1 MSIEESRRELKRRR
15 QVRDREPSDES
26 ETEILVCPV
35 EGCSRTVVDDRAG
48 LIHHVRESRDDG
60 HRFKRLTED
69 LELVTD
75 RERYH
80 AMWGPRLR
88 ENEGRDGNWSIYR
101 DGDPWVPGVPKTT
114 V

>member
-1 MSIEESRRELKRRR
+1 MSLEESRDELERIR
-15 QVRDREPSDES
+15 QIRGGEPSEVQ

-35 EGCSRTVVDDRAG
+35 EGCSRTVVDDPAG

-75 RERYH
+75 REEYH
-80 AMWGPRLR
+80 RMWGPLNGQNRSESKTL
-88 ENEGRDGNWSIYR
+88 GGAIADG
-101 DGDPWVPGVPKTT
+101 
-114 V
+114 